1 MDVLVRL
8 DYLILFIII
17 IIIIIVNKSTKG
29 WPKVSRG
36 LNTR

>member
-8 DYLILFIII
+8 DYLILFIYYYYL
-17 IIIIIVNKSTKG
+17 VNKSTKG